1 MMQFWINEPTV
12 LLNNQYITELWPSS
26 DMSYEQKMNAVTRL
40 VILISFLG
48 YLLSMKPRILVAG
61 LLTIVC
67 VVILFKM
74 KKPKL
79 TKDMLIEGFEPSSS
93 FNTASLPEIIKSE
106 FKSGDK
112 RNPFSNVLLTQ
123 INDEPDRK
131 SAPPAFD
138 PNVEETITKNVK
150 RTVQMLNPG
159 IKNTNKQLYGDL
171 WNKFELDKSNR
182 AFFSTANTRV
192 ENDQTAFSNFL
203 YGNMPSSK
211 DSDAAGA
218 MQRVANTNRY
228 TLY

>member
-12 LLNNQYITELWPSS
+12 LLNNQYITELWPSA
-26 DMSYEQKMNAVTRL
+26 DMSYEQKMNAVTRS

-48 YLLSMKPRILVAG
+48 YLFSMKPRILVAG
-61 LLTIVC
+61 LLTIIC

-74 KKPKL
+74 KKPKM
-79 TKDMLIEGFEPSSS
+79 TRDMLTEGFTAASS
-93 FNTASLPEIIKSE
+93 TLTPAEIVKSD

-123 INDEPDRK
+123 INDDPERK
-131 SAPPAFD
+131 SAPPAFE
-138 PNVEETITKNVK
+138 PNVDETITKNVK
-150 RTVQMLNPG
+150 RTVQLLNPG

-171 WNKFELDKSNR
+171 WNDFELGQSNR

-192 ENDQTAFSNFL
+192 ENDQTAFSTFL

-211 DSDAAGA
+211 ESDAAGA

>member
-1 MMQFWINEPTV
+1 MQFWINEPTV

>member
-1 MMQFWINEPTV
+1 MQFWINEPTV

-150 RTVQMLNPG
+150 RTVQLLNPG

-171 WNKFELDKSNR
+171 WNDFELGQSNR